1 MDIACT
7 LSSTALTSRG
17 ERWRHLITRSGLGR
31 DETPDGLRLRF
42 RADPGAAAELTALA
56 AAERECCAWAEWS
69 VEPGDGEIA
78 LVVRLGRHRRHR
90 PPRHARN
97 RGLTPNGTATELS
110 RPTFG
115 V

>member
-7 LSSTALTSRG
+7 LSPTALGSRRA
-17 ERWRHLITRSGLGR
+17 RWRRLIARSGLGR

-56 AAERECCAWAEWS
+56 AAERECCAWAGWS

-78 LVVRLGRHRRHR
+78 LVARSSGAGVTALHTMLEGFEEW
-90 PPRHARN
+90 PR
-97 RGLTPNGTATELS
+97 G
-110 RPTFG
+110 
-115 V
+115 

>member
-17 ERWRHLITRSGLGR
+17 ERWRRLITRSGLGR

-42 RADPGAAAELTALA
+42 RADPGAVAELTALA
-56 AAERECCAWAEWS
+56 AAERECCAWAGWS

-78 LVVRLGRHRRHR
+78 LVARSSGAGVTALHTMLEGFEEW
-90 PPRHARN
+90 PR
-97 RGLTPNGTATELS
+97 G
-110 RPTFG
+110 
-115 V
+115 